1 MQAEQPTNNF
11 LVWRDGQPYS
21 SLYGDVYYSTDI
33 HNPLQ
38 GLEET
43 DYVFL
48 LHNQLAQRWQNLSN
62 ASFVIAET
70 GFGTGLNFL
79 SACQLWL
86 NKAPATAKL
95 HFISVEKH
103 PLTRDELAQ
112 AQAMWPSLNLVS
124 NTLLEQ
130 YGDLSAGLHDYI
142 LLDGR
147 ITLSLLIGDAS
158 QMLSQLQAQVDAWF
172 LDGFSPAKNPDM
184 WQDSLYMQIA
194 RLSKADTTF
203 ATFTSAG
210 MVRRGLQAVGFNVKK
225 AAGYGKKR
233 EMSYGQF
240 GSE

>member
-1 MQAEQPTNNF
+1 MQELQSINNT
-11 LVWRDGQPYS
+11 LEWRDGQPYS

-33 HNPLQ
+33 KNPQQ
-38 GLEET
+38 GLDET

-48 LHNQLAQRWQNLSN
+48 QHNHLAQRWQSLANTD
-62 ASFVIAET
+62 FVIAET

-86 NKAPATAKL
+86 KTAPVSAKL

-103 PLTRDELAQ
+103 PLTRDELSQ
-112 AQAMWPSLNLVS
+112 TQAMWPSFNALS
-124 NTLLEQ
+124 NNLLEQ
-130 YGDLSAGLHDYI
+130 YGDLGAGLHNYTFF
-142 LLDGR
+142 DGR
-147 ITLSLLIGDAS
+147 ITLSLLIGDAC
-158 QMLSQLQAQVDAWF
+158 QMLSQLQTKMDAWF

-184 WQDSLYMQIA
+184 WQQALYMQIA
-194 RLSKADTTF
+194 RLSKTGTTF

-210 MVRRGLQAVGFNVKK
+210 MVRRGLLAVGFNVKK
-225 AAGYGKKR
+225 TTGYGKKR